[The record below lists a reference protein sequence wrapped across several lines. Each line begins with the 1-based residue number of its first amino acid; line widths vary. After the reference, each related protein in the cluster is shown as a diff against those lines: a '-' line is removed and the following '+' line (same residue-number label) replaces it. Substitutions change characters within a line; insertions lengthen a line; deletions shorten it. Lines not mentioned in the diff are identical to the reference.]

1 MKVSTMITI
10 ILKAILVPIVA
21 IFFLNKFNLFEH
33 ITFVPEEYQYEIGL
47 TAYLALIEALYG
59 FGENFINSKKAS
71 VVCVFFKSETDKDE
85 KNIPSI
91 ICDEAVGVANIN
103 CNIELTGNLG
113 RVRKCKL
120 QMELPSWLTA
130 QVSNSD
136 TVLSYTGNLLI
147 WEFDKLLPETGISN
161 QSATYK
167 SKISLI
173 KNTSGNNI
181 SIKLEPQMKRIIG
194 IDFIINLAFY
204 LTFPFY

>member
-113 RVRKCKL
+113 RLRKCKL

-181 SIKLEPQMKRIIG
+181 SIKLEPQIKRIIG
-194 IDFIINLAFY
+194 IAFK
-204 LTFPFY
+204 TNGFKIQNGV